1 MTRAPSDLPGDRC
14 SDPSEDGP
22 AHLSQD
28 PERADAKRKGMSDEE
43 LLKRIA
49 RGEQL
54 AFEALYS
61 RYGTP
66 VMRFLYRCSGDQTLA
81 EDLTQEVFVKAYRA
95 AARWRPTGT
104 ARAWLFQIAR
114 RHWWNRSAWLRR
126 RRRVHQRLAEHQT
139 MDSKIDDAPSTVE
152 QAGRSEVGQ
161 AIRLAVL
168 ALPKRLRVVFV
179 LVRLEGVSLSEAARI
194 EGIPIGTVKS
204 RLSAGER
211 ALRSRLRHLLS

>member
-1 MTRAPSDLPGDRC
+1 MTRAPSDLPGDE
-14 SDPSEDGP
+14 PGDGTGRGP
-22 AHLSQD
+22 KG
-28 PERADAKRKGMSDEE
+28 ADGDRMPHGMPDGE
-43 LLKRIA
+43 LLKRVA

-66 VMRFLYRCSGDQTLA
+66 VMRFLYRCSGDQALA
-81 EDLTQEVFVKAYRA
+81 EDLTQEVFVKVYRA

-126 RRRVHQRLAEHQT
+126 RRSVHRRMGEHQT
-139 MDSKIDDAPSTVE
+139 ADATPDAAAGASE
-152 QAGRSEVGQ
+152 RAGRSEIGH
-161 AIRLAVL
+161 AIRAAVL
-168 ALPKRLRVVFV
+168 TLPKRLRVVFV
-179 LVRLEGVSLSEAARI
+179 LVRLEGLSLAEAARI

-204 RLSAGER
+204 RLSAGEHR
-211 ALRSRLRHLLS
+211 LRSRLRHLLP

>member
-1 MTRAPSDLPGDRC
+1 MP
-14 SDPSEDGP
+14 
-22 AHLSQD
+22 
-28 PERADAKRKGMSDEE
+28 DEE

-66 VMRFLYRCSGDQTLA
+66 VMRFLYRCSGDQGLA
-81 EDLTQEVFVKAYRA
+81 EDLTQEVFVKVYRA
-95 AARWRPTGT
+95 ATRWRPTGT

-126 RRRVHQRLAEHQT
+126 RRPVHRRLAEHATVDDQL
-139 MDSKIDDAPSTVE
+139 DDAPGAAE
-152 QAGRSEVGQ
+152 RAGRSEVGH
-161 AIRLAVL
+161 AIRMGVL

-179 LVRLEGVSLSEAARI
+179 LVRLEGLPLAEAALI

-211 ALRSRLRHLLS
+211 ILRGRLRHLLP